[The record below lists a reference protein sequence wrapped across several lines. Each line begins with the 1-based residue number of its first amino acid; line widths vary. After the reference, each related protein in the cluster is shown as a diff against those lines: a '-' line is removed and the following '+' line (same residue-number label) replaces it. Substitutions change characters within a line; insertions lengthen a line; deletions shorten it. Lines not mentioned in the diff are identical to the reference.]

1 MTGLLKMKMFVSL
14 IVLYVLLDNGLGAPA
29 SGPGKGRY
37 MWIKCRPNGQ
47 NANCIKQRGP
57 LQDLPGLPD
66 RLPASAVKDLLNKN
80 PALDEQEATGLEWK
94 DQQEEDQKVEEA
106 VQEEQEEEVEEAVQE
121 EQEEEVEEAVQEE
134 QEEEAKEEGQED
146 VYEDELEE
154 DVDEEEYQYEVD
166 PVLVEPVEEQS
177 GEGSAAGPFLN
188 DQGSGELDY
197 SSFVFPEKVMIDQV
211 IPPVQE
217 MKEDLLL
224 L

>member
-14 IVLYVLLDNGLGAPA
+14 IVLYVVLDNGLGAPA
-29 SGPGKGRY
+29 SGPGRGRY
-37 MWIKCRPNGQ
+37 MWVECRPNGQ

-57 LQDLPGLPD
+57 LQDLSGLKD

-80 PALDEQEATGLEWK
+80 PALDEQEATSLEWK
-94 DQQEEDQKVEEA
+94 DQQEEDQKE
-106 VQEEQEEEVEEAVQE
+106 
-121 EQEEEVEEAVQEE
+121 EEAVQEE
-134 QEEEAKEEGQED
+134 QEEEAKEEEQED

-154 DVDEEEYQYEVD
+154 DADEEEYQYEVD

-188 DQGSGELDY
+188 DQGSGEVDY

-224 L
+224 

>member
-37 MWIKCRPNGQ
+37 MWVKCRPNGQ

-57 LQDLPGLPD
+57 LQDLPGLQD

-80 PALDEQEATGLEWK
+80 PALDEQEATSLEWK
-94 DQQEEDQKVEEA
+94 DQQEEDQKD
-106 VQEEQEEEVEEAVQE
+106 
-121 EQEEEVEEAVQEE
+121 EEAVQEE
-134 QEEEAKEEGQED
+134 QEEEAKEEEQED
-146 VYEDELEE
+146 VYEEELEE
-154 DVDEEEYQYEVD
+154 DADEEEYQYEVD

-188 DQGSGELDY
+188 DQGSGEVDY